1 MPVPGLTGFM
11 PQTAV
16 PAGPQVYINPAS
28 RFDNHAGGPFY
39 AEGNFTLVS
48 NVGVPTAYV
57 WSIIA
62 GTGTVQAGQGTATP
76 PSARPAPASSA
87 ARRPSA
93 AAITTRKHPSP
104 TSLAKSTPE
113 MAAAG
118 MAAAADWRCSSE
130 PL

>member
-62 GTGTVQAGQGTATP
+62 GTGTVQAGQGTATATIRTTGACVIRCKATIGGGDYNP
-76 PSARPAPASSA
+76 EASL
-87 ARRPSA
+87 
-93 AAITTRKHPSP
+93 TY
-104 TSLAKSTPE
+104 
-113 MAAAG
+113 
-118 MAAAADWRCSSE
+118 E
-130 PL
+130 PGEVDPGDGGGGHGGGGGLEVF